1 MDNVTIINILLLDGN
16 AIKSLS
22 NVLWERL
29 SFRQM
34 LSPYASM
41 VSLLPRD
48 YSFIGPSTFGIF
60 HYIFLQLWKDS
71 LTEVIFTDGPKTIWV
86 LKHFEDQ
93 VISSSL

>member
-1 MDNVTIINILLLDGN
+1 MDNVTIIKILLLDGN

-48 YSFIGPSTFGIF
+48 YSFIGPSTLVFFTIF
-60 HYIFLQLWKDS
+60 FYNC
-71 LTEVIFTDGPKTIWV
+71 GKT
-86 LKHFEDQ
+86 L
-93 VISSSL
+93 